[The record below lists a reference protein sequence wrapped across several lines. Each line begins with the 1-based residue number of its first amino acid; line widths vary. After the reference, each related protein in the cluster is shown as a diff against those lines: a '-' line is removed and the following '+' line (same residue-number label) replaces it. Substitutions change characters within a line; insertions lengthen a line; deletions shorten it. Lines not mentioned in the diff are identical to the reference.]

1 MEATHSQLTFYNSH
15 QVLTHYII
23 SILSSLFSV
32 SIQMSSDSYSS
43 LLLTHSTGSITL
55 LMLYMPDN
63 IIIDSTNLHGQII
76 TIHIKLN
83 SYSNPIQTLKYTVSE
98 HKPFESLLKPAAK
111 RMKCVLENRLIGKC
125 SRLASLGDGI
135 LYTIMSFLKSRDI
148 RALIISEHRL
158 YERSSNKLFW
168 KGIYSF
174 RYGDPIF
181 KTEFVNW
188 KELYLNKIL

>member
-1 MEATHSQLTFYNSH
+1 MEAASSQLIFYNPH
-15 QVLTHYII
+15 QVLTYYLL

-32 SIQMSSDSYSS
+32 SIQISSDSYTS
-43 LLLTHSTGSITL
+43 LLLTHSSGSLTL

-76 TIHIKLN
+76 TIHLKLN
-83 SYSNPIQTLKYTVSE
+83 SYSNPIHTLKYTVSE
-98 HKPFESLLKPAAK
+98 HKPFEALLKPPA
-111 RMKCVLENRLIGKC
+111 RRLRFVLENRLIGIC
-125 SRLASLGDGI
+125 SRLSSLGDGI

-158 YERSSNKLFW
+158 HERSSNKIFW

-188 KELYLNKIL
+188 KDLYLNKIL

>member
-1 MEATHSQLTFYNSH
+1 M
-15 QVLTHYII
+15 THYLL

-32 SIQMSSDSYSS
+32 SIQVSSDSYTSMI
-43 LLLTHSTGSITL
+43 LTHSLGSLTL
-55 LMLYMPDN
+55 VLLHMPDN

-98 HKPFESLLKPAAK
+98 HKTFDALLKPAAK
-111 RMKCVLENRLIGKC
+111 RLKCVLENRLFGKC
-125 SRLASLGDGI
+125 SRLGSLGDGI
-135 LYTIMSFLKSRDI
+135 LYTILNFLKSRDI

-188 KELYLNKIL
+188 KELYFNKIH

>member
-1 MEATHSQLTFYNSH
+1 MEAASSRLTFYNPH
-15 QVLTHYII
+15 QVLTHYLL

-32 SIQMSSDSYSS
+32 SVLISSDSYTS
-43 LLLTHSTGSITL
+43 LILTHSSGSLTL
-55 LMLYMPDN
+55 LMLYMPEN

-98 HKPFESLLKPAAK
+98 DKPFEALLKPPA
-111 RMKCVLENRLIGKC
+111 RRLKCVLENRLLGKY
-125 SRLASLGDGI
+125 SRLSNLGDGI
-135 LYTIMSFLKSRDI
+135 LYTIMSFLRSRDI

-188 KELYLNKIL
+188 KDLYLNKII